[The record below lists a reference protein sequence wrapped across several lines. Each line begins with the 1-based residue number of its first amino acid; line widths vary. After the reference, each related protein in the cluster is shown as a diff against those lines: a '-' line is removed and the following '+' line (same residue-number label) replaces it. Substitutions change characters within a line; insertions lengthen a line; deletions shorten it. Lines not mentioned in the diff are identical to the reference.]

1 MANFTKLENLFNP
14 EVLQRGIDT
23 EYPKYLKYIPL
34 AMVDNTLVGKAGDT
48 ITMPAFR
55 YTGDAVAVGEGE
67 LIPLDKLA
75 HSTREVTIGKFGKAI
90 QYTDEAMLSG
100 YGDPVGQIIKEHS
113 IAHANKLDNEIV
125 AALKDA
131 VLINKYGASGT
142 LSSDVIADSLA
153 LFGEDEP
160 AVLYGFVTAADLAVL
175 RKNEAWIK
183 ATDIGAQILIAG
195 VRGQIWGVNLI
206 VSNKLDAGEMLIVA
220 PDAVR
225 VVLKR
230 DVLVETDRIPRKGI
244 TEVVSTTLYAVY
256 LYDDS
261 KVVRL
266 SKEAADTMVTLSFN
280 VDGGRPVADQVIV
293 SGSAPVEP
301 MNPAKVGFVFD
312 GWYGE
317 AALTTPFDFETVLSA
332 DATAY
337 AKWVA
342 E

>member
-332 DATAY
+332 DAVAY

>member
-14 EVLQRGIDT
+14 EVLQRGIDQ

-34 AMVDNTLVGKAGDT
+34 AQVDTTLVGKAGDT

-100 YGDPVGQIIKEHS
+100 YGDPVGQVIKEHS

-175 RKNEAWIK
+175 RKNEDWIK

-206 VSNKLDAGEMLIVA
+206 VSNKLAAGEMLIVA

-225 VVLKR
+225 VVMKR
-230 DVLVETDRIPRKGI
+230 DVLVETERFARKGV

-301 MNPAKVGFVFD
+301 MDPAKAGFVFD

-317 AALTTPFDFETVLSA
+317 AALTTEFDFETVLSA
-332 DATAY
+332 NATAY